1 MVEDYWMDFCTWKD
15 LIQYNE
21 IALVGIFRDG
31 LNKGLARKL
40 VELGQLNEM
49 SSLDIWYI
57 KAVEFERARQSVK
70 GIFGQRIMQEEIKRG
85 DRLDLVV
92 LRRDPDAMD
101 IDMMKRQGMCFNCGV
116 KGHIAARCPEPRNSL
131 GGELS

>member
-1 MVEDYWMDFCTWKD
+1 MVEDYWMDFCAWKD
-15 LIQYNE
+15 LTQYNE

-57 KAVEFERARQSVK
+57 KAVEFERAR
-70 GIFGQRIMQEEIKRG
+70 
-85 DRLDLVV
+85 
-92 LRRDPDAMD
+92 
-101 IDMMKRQGMCFNCGV
+101 
-116 KGHIAARCPEPRNSL
+116 
-131 GGELS
+131 

>member
-1 MVEDYWMDFCTWKD
+1 MVEDYWMDFCAWKD
-15 LIQYNE
+15 LTQYNE

-57 KAVEFERARQSVK
+57 KAVEFERARRSVE
-70 GIFGQRIMQEEIKRG
+70 GIFGQRRQFIEEKRIM
-85 DRLDLVV
+85 
-92 LRRDPDAMD
+92 
-101 IDMMKRQGMCFNCGV
+101 
-116 KGHIAARCPEPRNSL
+116 
-131 GGELS
+131 

>member
-1 MVEDYWMDFCTWKD
+1 MAGCIADFFITNESISNAIENLKRLKQGNRMVEDYWMDFCVWKD
-15 LIQYNE
+15 LTQYNE

-57 KAVEFERARQSVK
+57 KAVEFERARRSAE
-70 GIFGQRIMQEEIKRG
+70 GIFGQRRQFIEEKRIM
-85 DRLDLVV
+85 
-92 LRRDPDAMD
+92 
-101 IDMMKRQGMCFNCGV
+101 
-116 KGHIAARCPEPRNSL
+116 
-131 GGELS
+131 